1 MTTQCNATKLMFH
14 ELKTREVVGR
24 FDGGAAGH
32 LPGFVVVDDVH
43 VHGGIVLE
51 VEPLPDV
58 DAAGQRLPMVVLP
71 LPEPPTSA
79 TLRPGSTSRLKSSA
93 TGGAISIRSSRS
105 VVSRTDDP

>member
-1 MTTQCNATKLMFH
+1 MTTQRNATKLMFH

-58 DAAGQRLPMVVLP
+58 DSDDPDVAEVALEGRLGDLAYLP
-71 LPEPPTSA
+71 LVHPRANRCSWVP
-79 TLRPGSTSRLKSSA
+79 LSTM
-93 TGGAISIRSSRS
+93 RS
-105 VVSRTDDP
+105 